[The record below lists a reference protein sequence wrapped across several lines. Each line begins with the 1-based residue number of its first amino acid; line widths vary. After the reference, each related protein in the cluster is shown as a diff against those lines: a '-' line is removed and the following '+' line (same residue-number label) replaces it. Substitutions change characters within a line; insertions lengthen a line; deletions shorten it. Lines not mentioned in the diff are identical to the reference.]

1 MPKTGS
7 YTVAVLAG
15 VTDVD
20 AITLSMAERAR
31 QEQTAVDVAVLAIM
45 LASFSNTLAKT
56 VMAASMGRGL
66 KRWLLLPGLAMV
78 ALGALT
84 LWLV

>member
-1 MPKTGS
+1 MRVG
-7 YTVAVLAG
+7 ALA
-15 VTDVD
+15 
-20 AITLSMAERAR
+20 MRERFAEHPP
-31 QEQTAVDVAVLAIM
+31 QQTAVDVAVLAIM

-66 KRWLLLPGLAMV
+66 TRWLLLPGLAMV